1 MLDSKTLE
9 KFILNIK
16 TLEDSKNILK
26 KIEIYKNMLVD
37 ENSRINLISKTT
49 QDDMENR
56 HFLDSVQI
64 INFINNKDHSILDVG
79 SGAGLPGILLAIV
92 GCKNVN
98 LVEKQLKKCE
108 FLKKVNEKLNLKMN
122 ILNSRVEDLKDRK
135 FDYIVSRAFAK
146 IDKIIILT
154 KNISNKNTKFLLH
167 KGKTFIDEIHLINK
181 NKFNIRYFDSITSI
195 DSKILELSYK

>member
-49 QDDMENR
+49 QDDIENR

-108 FLKKVNEKLNLKMN
+108 KKL
-122 ILNSRVEDLKDRK
+122 R
-135 FDYIVSRAFAK
+135 
-146 IDKIIILT
+146 
-154 KNISNKNTKFLLH
+154 
-167 KGKTFIDEIHLINK
+167 
-181 NKFNIRYFDSITSI
+181 
-195 DSKILELSYK
+195 